1 MKMKLFV
8 IFTFFMFSYGCIMVP
23 PSGDKVVSG
32 VEISDKQLIF
42 IEEGV
47 TLKSDILD
55 QLGAPDI
62 YLIDANIFA
71 YNWRTRAAVILWAFG
86 YGYGGV
92 AGKKDIIDDHVLLIA
107 FDKEDTVKKYKV
119 KKWLRIESYGDQLI
133 EWSQEDEK

>member
-1 MKMKLFV
+1 MKLFALL
-8 IFTFFMFSYGCIMVP
+8 TFLMFYYGCIMVP
-23 PSGDKVVSG
+23 PLGDKVVSG
-32 VEISDKQLIF
+32 DEVSDKQLIF

-47 TLKSDILD
+47 TCKSDIID

-62 YLIDANIFA
+62 YLIDENIIA
-71 YNWRTRAAVILWAFG
+71 YNWRTRAAVILIFFG

-119 KKWLRIESYGDQLI
+119 KKWLRVQSYGDQLI